1 MGNPCVH
8 TAQVGSPSEQ
18 CKCGGHEQS
27 AQSVELGD
35 GGFSGLG
42 CEKVN
47 NDVGFF
53 ELAHG
58 HEQSDGCP
66 CGHTGQLKV
75 THDGLACCVATDQ
88 AVASHQGDEG

>member
-1 MGNPCVH
+1 
-8 TAQVGSPSEQ
+8 
-18 CKCGGHEQS
+18 
-27 AQSVELGD
+27 LGD

-53 ELAHG
+53 ELAQG
-58 HEQSDGCP
+58 HEQGNGCP
-66 CGHTGQLKV
+66 CGNTRQLKV
-75 THDGLACCVATDQ
+75 THDGLARRVSTNQ